1 MNFTLNNKV
10 FLKKCLR
17 YLNIFNFSKV
27 WTLLQMMRAKH
38 LKSNIVFLE
47 NYDVLHEMKMLL
59 VLSSSSSSSKN
70 TNTNFCTKKL
80 RTQQFWPVFDRF
92 YSKVDEFFYHTIPTS
107 YSYWGLASSY
117 HLLYLLLVTP
127 SFNVYCF
134 EIGKIVQ

>member
-1 MNFTLNNKV
+1 M
-10 FLKKCLR
+10 LKTSK
-17 YLNIFNFSKV
+17 YFQFQWKV
-27 WTLLQMMRAKH
+27 WTVLQMMRANH

-59 VLSSSSSSSKN
+59 VLSSSSSSSSKN

-107 YSYWGLASSY
+107 YCHWGLASSY

>member
-1 MNFTLNNKV
+1 M
-10 FLKKCLR
+10 LKISK
-17 YLNIFNFSKV
+17 YFQFQWKV
-27 WTLLQMMRAKH
+27 WTVLQMMRAKH

-59 VLSSSSSSSKN
+59 VLSSSSSSSSKN

-92 YSKVDEFFYHTIPTS
+92 YSKVDEFFYHTISTS

>member
-1 MNFTLNNKV
+1 M
-10 FLKKCLR
+10 LKISKYFQFHC
-17 YLNIFNFSKV
+17 KV
-27 WTLLQMMRAKH
+27 WIVLQMMRAKH

-59 VLSSSSSSSKN
+59 VLSSSSSSSSKN

-117 HLLYLLLVTP
+117 HQLYLLLVTP

>member
-1 MNFTLNNKV
+1 M
-10 FLKKCLR
+10 LKISK
-17 YLNIFNFSKV
+17 YFQFQWKV
-27 WTLLQMMRAKH
+27 WTVLQMMRAKH

-59 VLSSSSSSSKN
+59 VLSSSSSSSSKN

-134 EIGKIVQ
+134 EIGKIVQS

>member
-1 MNFTLNNKV
+1 M
-10 FLKKCLR
+10 LKISKYFQFQC
-17 YLNIFNFSKV
+17 KV
-27 WTLLQMMRAKH
+27 WTVLQMMRAKH

-59 VLSSSSSSSKN
+59 VLSSSSSSSSKN

>member
-1 MNFTLNNKV
+1 M
-10 FLKKCLR
+10 LKISK
-17 YLNIFNFSKV
+17 YFQFQWKV
-27 WTLLQMMRAKH
+27 WTVLQMMRAKH

-59 VLSSSSSSSKN
+59 VLSSSSSSSSKN

>member
-1 MNFTLNNKV
+1 M
-10 FLKKCLR
+10 LKISK
-17 YLNIFNFSKV
+17 YFQFQWKV

-92 YSKVDEFFYHTIPTS
+92 YSKVDEFFYHSTISTS